1 MSERRAVDL
10 IGAAGTGVVLTMI
23 DQPEG
28 ELPSLTALTSA
39 ERALLGVWL
48 DRIADSQY
56 AAG

>member
-1 MSERRAVDL
+1 M
-10 IGAAGTGVVLTMI
+10 VLTMI